1 MVWMKYLSDIFI
13 CSFYDFSVST
23 LYNVN
28 NDYLIWYFI
37 QNLYF
42 PTLETY
48 LGHAIIHPVI
58 KYTFIIYRK

>member
-1 MVWMKYLSDIFI
+1 MVWMKYLSDIFVG
-13 CSFYDFSVST
+13 SFYDFSIST

-37 QNLYF
+37 QSLYF

-48 LGHAIIHPVI
+48 LGHTINHPVI